1 MKVSQSAMNKLV
13 IAVIASMGLTAC
25 AGGGSDSSMSV
36 QPSVSEQ
43 LKDNANVDAKD
54 EKVIEYLKKSSLK
67 DVPKELQAKVLKV
80 KGDEYTGVRKQ
91 YAGKLGKGESVKAML
106 FLDGE
111 EPFSKEQLQKMD
123 VYVNGKKYEGSK
135 GGVN

>member
-54 EKVIEYLKKSSLK
+54 EK
-67 DVPKELQAKVLKV
+67 
-80 KGDEYTGVRKQ
+80 
-91 YAGKLGKGESVKAML
+91 
-106 FLDGE
+106 
-111 EPFSKEQLQKMD
+111 
-123 VYVNGKKYEGSK
+123 
-135 GGVN
+135 

>member
-80 KGDEYTGVRKQ
+80 KGDEYTGVRKTICR
-91 YAGKLGKGESVKAML
+91 
-106 FLDGE
+106 
-111 EPFSKEQLQKMD
+111 
-123 VYVNGKKYEGSK
+123 
-135 GGVN
+135 